1 MRPSELEGKTVVE
14 TGAKIVGTVSGIEI
28 DPPTWTVTHL
38 RIELA
43 DELTQT
49 LGYKKPF
56 LGHVEILLS
65 VDAVKAV
72 ADMVTLN
79 KAIDELKD
87 VIEPPKRAREAVEP
101 PGRTTEGSQ
110 HTAPIS

>member
-1 MRPSELEGKTVVE
+1 LL

-28 DPPTWTVTHL
+28 DCSAWKVTHL

-43 DELTQT
+43 DELVET

-56 LGHVEILLS
+56 RGHVVILPS

-72 ADMVTLN
+72 ADVVGLN

-87 VIEPPKRAREAVEP
+87 VIESPKRA
-101 PGRTTEGSQ
+101 
-110 HTAPIS
+110 TA